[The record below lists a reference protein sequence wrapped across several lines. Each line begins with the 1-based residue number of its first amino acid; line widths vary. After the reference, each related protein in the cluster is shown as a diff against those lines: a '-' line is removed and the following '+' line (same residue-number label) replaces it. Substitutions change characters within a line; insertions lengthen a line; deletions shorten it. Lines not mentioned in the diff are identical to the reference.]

1 MRAMPFAAAALVVAL
16 VGCAALGSQTPA
28 APTAA
33 TAPVPSAPTPTAALT
48 AAPTAPATPEP
59 TSAPDPRAD
68 WQQVATPNGTASF
81 RIPPGW
87 TADVGGGELEHD
99 GELHWQNHIEVL
111 DEAGAVQL
119 HYWDGPGADDVA
131 AISRVG
137 IVAEAPVE
145 TLDAEELA
153 TVVGEVHDPAYLD
166 HAAAAWWIDWGE
178 QGTQAVVSLTTML
191 GIAANQPGFLT
202 QDGVR
207 GVSFVSLRTMASEAD
222 AEAWLAGDEAA
233 ELLDIIRTLDLT
245 AAPSPALPSVD

>member
-1 MRAMPFAAAALVVAL
+1 M
-16 VGCAALGSQTPA
+16 
-28 APTAA
+28 
-33 TAPVPSAPTPTAALT
+33 PSAPTPTAALT

-68 WQQVATPNGTASF
+68 WQQVATPNG
-81 RIPPGW
+81 
-87 TADVGGGELEHD
+87 
-99 GELHWQNHIEVL
+99 
-111 DEAGAVQL
+111 
-119 HYWDGPGADDVA
+119 
-131 AISRVG
+131 
-137 IVAEAPVE
+137 
-145 TLDAEELA
+145 
-153 TVVGEVHDPAYLD
+153 
-166 HAAAAWWIDWGE
+166 
-178 QGTQAVVSLTTML
+178 TTML